1 MPSSSVRPEVVLLI
15 TDLDLARHEDPSR
28 CYHLDGHPFTTAEH
42 QLLST
47 MTPAEIAAA
56 KAQMRLE
63 DEWERELDAMKDA
76 FVELLMKYFARLPKG
91 SVVSDAVAIMTD
103 EDRTEYERLVKI
115 VTAQD
120 TMEYLAEHSEN

>member
-1 MPSSSVRPEVVLLI
+1 MPSSSVRPEVGDEED
-15 TDLDLARHEDPSR
+15 DLDLARHEDPSR

-91 SVVSDAVAIMTD
+91 SVVSNAVAIMTD

-120 TMEYLAEHSEN
+120 TLEYLAEHGEN

>member
-15 TDLDLARHEDPSR
+15 TDLDLDRHEDPSR
-28 CYHLDGHPFTTAEH
+28 CYHLDGRPFTTAEH

-120 TMEYLAEHSEN
+120 TMEYLAEHGEN

>member
-15 TDLDLARHEDPSR
+15 TDLDLDRHEDPPR
-28 CYHLDGHPFTTAEH
+28 CYHLDGRPFTTAEH

-76 FVELLMKYFARLPKG
+76 FVELLMKYFARLPKV

-120 TMEYLAEHSEN
+120 TLEYLAEHSEN